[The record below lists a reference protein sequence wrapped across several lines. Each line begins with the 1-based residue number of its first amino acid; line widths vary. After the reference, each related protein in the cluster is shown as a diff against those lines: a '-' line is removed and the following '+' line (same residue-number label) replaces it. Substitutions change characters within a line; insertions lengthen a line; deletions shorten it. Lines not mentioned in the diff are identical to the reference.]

1 MIKYVQAKMF
11 TQEEIRLKQIKANV
25 SEIQNG
31 ISEACA
37 KSGRKPSEISLMSVT
52 KYASAEDIRLFISA
66 GITDIVGENK
76 VQSVKARWIDGE
88 LADLRKQVSLHLIGH
103 LQTNKAKAAVEIFD
117 SIDSIDSIK
126 IAKAVNRHAEE
137 AGRIMPVLV
146 QIKLTKSETQSG
158 IAPEEASALVREMR
172 QMSNLN
178 VCGYMA
184 IAPAFAGSD
193 EIQKSFQTAKDL
205 FDRDFS
211 DKEGAILSLGMSEDY
226 REAVMSGSTMLRI
239 GGAFFK

>member
-1 MIKYVQAKMF
+1 MF
-11 TQEEIRLKQIKANV
+11 TQEETRLNQIKANI

-37 KSGRKPSEISLMSVT
+37 KSGRNPSEISIMAVT
-52 KYASAEDIRLFISA
+52 KYASAEDIRLFFSA
-66 GITDIVGENK
+66 GITDIAGENK

-88 LADLRKQVSLHLIGH
+88 LADLRKQVKLHLIGH

-158 IAPEEASALVREMR
+158 IAPEEASSLVREMR
-172 QMSNLN
+172 QMSNIR

-184 IAPAFAGSD
+184 IAPAYAGSD
-193 EIQKSFQTAKDL
+193 EILRSFNVAREL
-205 FDRDFS
+205 FNQDFGTQ
-211 DKEGAILSLGMSEDY
+211 EGAILSLGMSEDY
-226 REAVMSGSTMLRI
+226 REAVMSGSTLLRI
-239 GGAFFK
+239 GGSFFRQWQ

>member
-1 MIKYVQAKMF
+1 MF
-11 TQEEIRLKQIKANV
+11 TQEETRLKQIKANV

-37 KSGRKPSEISLMSVT
+37 LNGRKPSEISLMSVT
-52 KYASAEDIRLFISA
+52 KYASAEDIRLFLSL

-88 LADLRKQVSLHLIGH
+88 LADCRKQVKLHLIGH

-126 IAKAVNRHAEE
+126 IAKAVNRHAGE
-137 AGRIMPVLV
+137 AGKIIPVLV

-158 IAPEEASALVREMR
+158 IAPEQASSLVREMR
-172 QMSNLN
+172 QMSNLK

-184 IAPAFAGSD
+184 IAPAYAGSG
-193 EIQKSFQTAKDL
+193 EILKSFQTAKDL

-211 DKEGAILSLGMSEDY
+211 GMEGAILSLGMSEDY
-226 REAVMSGSTMLRI
+226 KEAVMSGSTLLRI